1 MDWTQTLTIILTII
15 GSMLAVWYAFY
26 HIIKEDINLA
36 REDTKRQDEQF
47 AKRDERFDEEF
58 SKAHALWASL
68 LQKIHDVDT
77 KFYTLEKQIYEI
89 KLDQSRKA

>member
-1 MDWTQTLTIILTII
+1 MDWTQTLTIIVTII

-26 HIIKEDINLA
+26 HIIKEDINLV
-36 REDTKRQDEQF
+36 REDARRHDEQF
-47 AKRDERFDEEF
+47 SKMNEEF
-58 SKAHALWASL
+58 SKTHSLWASL